1 MDDTTLVKT
10 ICRLL
15 AERGVGAWQPAGPAY
30 TSGQVGIHYGALP
43 PDPDR
48 AIGVTLYATQDD
60 IAGPPPM
67 RYVQLR
73 FRGARGAV
81 DGADTLA
88 DAAFTA
94 LHATHHTAGL
104 ARARRVSSAHLG
116 ADESGRQ
123 ERTDNYQIIPSH
135 LSAPGGT
142 P

>member
-1 MDDTTLVKT
+1 MDDATLVKT
-10 ICRLL
+10 ICQLL
-15 AERGVGAWQPAGPAY
+15 ADRGVGAWQPTGPAY
-30 TSGQVGIHYGALP
+30 TAGQIGIFYGP
-43 PDPDR
+43 IQPTPDR
-48 AIGVTLYATQDD
+48 AIGATLYATEDD
-60 IAGPPPM
+60 VASGPAV

-88 DAAFTA
+88 AAAFAA

-116 ADESGRQ
+116 ADDTGRQ
-123 ERTDNYQIIPSH
+123 ERTDNYQII
-135 LSAPGGT
+135 LSPAPGGT